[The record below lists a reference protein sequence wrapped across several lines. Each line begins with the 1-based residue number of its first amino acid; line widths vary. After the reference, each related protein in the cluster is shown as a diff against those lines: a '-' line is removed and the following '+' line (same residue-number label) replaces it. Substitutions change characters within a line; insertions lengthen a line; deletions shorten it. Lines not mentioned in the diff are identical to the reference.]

1 MNATLEMKN
10 NIGKKRRR
18 KERWIIFSF
27 LAPNIVGF
35 LIFTLIPVFA
45 TGVISLTEWN
55 LIGEMEFVGLENYF
69 KVFETKRFYQVM
81 GNTLFYTI
89 ATVPLGLFLA
99 LCLSVLMNRK
109 IRGITAYRTIYYLP
123 VVSSGVAIA
132 MLWKYLYADNVGLL
146 AMVWKFFGAEAPRW
160 LTSTKWSMT
169 AISIMSVWKGLGGT
183 IVLLLAGLQSISPS
197 YYEAAKIDGANGWQ
211 QFTNVT
217 IPLLTPTLFFQL
229 IMSIINSFQVID
241 ATAILTEGGPGF
253 SSTSIVYYIYT
264 SAFKDLK
271 FGYACALAMVLF
283 FIILVITLVQWLGQ
297 KKWVNY
303 DA

>member
-1 MNATLEMKN
+1 MKN

-109 IRGITAYRTIYYLP
+109 IRGITVYRTIYYLP

-229 IMSIINSFQVID
+229 IMSIINSFQVFD

>member
-1 MNATLEMKN
+1 MNATLEIKN

-109 IRGITAYRTIYYLP
+109 IRGITVYRTIYYLP

-132 MLWKYLYADNVGLL
+132 MLWKYLYADNGGLL
-146 AMVWKFFGAEAPRW
+146 AMVW
-160 LTSTKWSMT
+160 
-169 AISIMSVWKGLGGT
+169 
-183 IVLLLAGLQSISPS
+183 
-197 YYEAAKIDGANGWQ
+197 
-211 QFTNVT
+211 
-217 IPLLTPTLFFQL
+217 
-229 IMSIINSFQVID
+229 
-241 ATAILTEGGPGF
+241 
-253 SSTSIVYYIYT
+253 
-264 SAFKDLK
+264 
-271 FGYACALAMVLF
+271 
-283 FIILVITLVQWLGQ
+283 
-297 KKWVNY
+297 
-303 DA
+303 